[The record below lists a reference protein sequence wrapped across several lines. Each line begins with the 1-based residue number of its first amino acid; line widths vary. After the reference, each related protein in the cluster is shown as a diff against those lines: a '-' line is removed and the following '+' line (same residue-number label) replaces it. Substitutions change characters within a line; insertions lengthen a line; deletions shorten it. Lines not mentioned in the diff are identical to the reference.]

1 MPAVQAKPAGCQL
14 NELMGTYVMQASNVP
29 VKTATGQR
37 EIGQRALKLT
47 PRVRSLLIMVHG
59 TDTVADLTRSLHSLG
74 DVMAILNEL
83 AALGL
88 ITVID
93 SIGPSRATPH
103 PEVTASDIA
112 PPTQQVKQLFNE
124 SAVAALGVL
133 GTFAAVRFTLKLEHC
148 YSAEELRGIIP
159 EYRRVVSK
167 AKGAEF
173 ADTIVRRAETLLA
186 AA

>member
-1 MPAVQAKPAGCQL
+1 MGIYVLQAR
-14 NELMGTYVMQASNVP
+14 NMQASNVP

-59 TDTVADLTRSLHSLG
+59 TDTVADLTRNLHSLG
-74 DVMAILNEL
+74 DVMGILNEL

-88 ITVID
+88 ITVVD
-93 SIGPSRATPH
+93 SIGPLRAPTH
-103 PEVTASDIA
+103 PEVDANDIA

-124 SAVAALGVL
+124 TAVAALGVL
-133 GTFAAVRFTLKLEHC
+133 GTFAAFRFTLKLEHC
-148 YSAEELRGIIP
+148 YSADELRGIIP

-167 AKGAEF
+167 AKGDEF
-173 ADTIVRRAETLLA
+173 ADTVIRRAQSMLA

>member
-1 MPAVQAKPAGCQL
+1 MGIYVLQAR
-14 NELMGTYVMQASNVP
+14 NMQASNVP

-88 ITVID
+88 ITVVD
-93 SIGPSRATPH
+93 SIGLLRAPTH
-103 PEVTASDIA
+103 PEVDANDIA

-124 SAVAALGVL
+124 TAVAGLGVL
-133 GTFAAVRFTLKLEHC
+133 GTFAAFRFTLKLEHC
-148 YSAEELRGIIP
+148 YSADELRGIIP

-167 AKGAEF
+167 AKGDEF
-173 ADTIVRRAETLLA
+173 ADTVIRRAQSMLA